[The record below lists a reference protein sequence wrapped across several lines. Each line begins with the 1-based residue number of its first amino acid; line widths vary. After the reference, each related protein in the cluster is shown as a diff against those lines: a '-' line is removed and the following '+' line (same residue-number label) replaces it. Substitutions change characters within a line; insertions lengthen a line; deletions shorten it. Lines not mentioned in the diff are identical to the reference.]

1 MRVYEILN
9 NYIKDNG
16 IKQSYIAEKTG
27 IPENTLS
34 MILNGKVKLDAD
46 KLVLIVRVLNIDPN
60 IIIQATPNEIL
71 DPN

>member
-60 IIIQATPNEIL
+60 IIIQATLNEIS
-71 DPN
+71 DTN